1 MNTCANIYLCLCVLT
16 AGHGGFIGSPLCAD
30 RENLSHL
37 WGILL
42 PAHTPTYVLLLA
54 PVHASAHTDAHPGEM
69 LTFAL
74 DLPSILQGAKPNEPG
89 DTILIPIIFLRIRL
103 QICSSKVV
111 SQTGK
116 GCPINGEEGSR
127 EQPEKS
133 GVKLTFWREPSTHSY
148 Y

>member
-1 MNTCANIYLCLCVLT
+1 MNTRASIYSCLCTLT
-16 AGHGGFIGSPLCAD
+16 ARHGALYVAICVQRESFLFVGHPAPHTLLHLHPF
-30 RENLSHL
+30 SHTQ
-37 WGILL
+37 
-42 PAHTPTYVLLLA
+42 AHICTR
-54 PVHASAHTDAHPGEM
+54 SSHPGET

-89 DTILIPIIFLRIRL
+89 DAILIPIIFLRIRL

-111 SQTGK
+111 CQAGK
-116 GCPINGEEGSR
+116 GYPVNGEEGSR